1 MKIKYAVD
9 RVENNIILL
18 ENLDTKEIKNIDKNI
33 INFNISD
40 GDILIYENNKYYLD
54 TKYKN
59 ERIKIIM
66 EKLTKVKK
74 DS

>member
-9 RVENNIILL
+9 RVENNIIVL